1 MSRWEDLQRPMPHPA
16 AVAPTASQAQCKYQ
30 FLPSYLVTC
39 LSLQER
45 LEPEQRLGSHGL
57 STQETLSA
65 HSAPAAVLRALS
77 PISLS
82 PRLTSHLLSVPS
94 PVFSPASRTREWPP
108 APPSSLVLLSSAQN
122 RPVRTPVRLSI
133 AGPSPRLQLAARVT
147 WAHPFPFLGFCLPM
161 RNAEPG

>member
-1 MSRWEDLQRPMPHPA
+1 MPHPA

-65 HSAPAAVLRALS
+65 HLAPAAVLRALS

-82 PRLTSHLLSVPS
+82 PRPTSHVPLPTFPSLLPDK
-94 PVFSPASRTREWPP
+94 PDEGMAPCTTITTRPAF
-108 APPSSLVLLSSAQN
+108 LSSE
-122 RPVRTPVRLSI
+122 P
-133 AGPSPRLQLAARVT
+133 AGEDPRV
-147 WAHPFPFLGFCLPM
+147 
-161 RNAEPG
+161 PGHCGAKS

>member
-94 PVFSPASRTREWPP
+94 FLPRKPDEGMAPCTTITTRPA
-108 APPSSLVLLSSAQN
+108 LLSSE
-122 RPVRTPVRLSI
+122 P
-133 AGPSPRLQLAARVT
+133 AGEDPRA
-147 WAHPFPFLGFCLPM
+147 
-161 RNAEPG
+161 PGHRGAKS